1 MESKITFCLIMLYNT
16 SVFNWIVF
24 VYIRLIDENFEIN
37 LIHSVCPR
45 KLLTFHR
52 CGTNE
57 LSDDISHENNSSH
70 RLDQSLPLL
79 INDYLVIDQHSQAVK
94 NPRHGTILTAIHC
107 ATGTKVGTK
116 NEYDRCL
123 EEVQMYGLCNST
135 L

>member
-1 MESKITFCLIMLYNT
+1 MLYNT

-57 LSDDISHENNSSH
+57 LSDDISHENTSPH

-116 NEYDRCL
+116 NVYDRCL
-123 EEVQMYGLCNST
+123 EECANVWFVQLDLETY
-135 L
+135 